1 MELHLKVAEEANASS
16 LKPNGHNST
25 QGKGGKD
32 SVEKEAAK
40 AELCRILNKIGALKF
55 GAFKLTSGK
64 VSPYYIDLRIVPS
77 FPDAFQRICDLY
89 VKLIKND
96 IGVNNLDRIAGIPT
110 AGIPLA
116 SLTAYHLKKPFLYI
130 RPTER
135 LHGRERRVEGIL
147 LPGNRVL
154 LMDDLITSGGSL
166 RRAAEA
172 IRTEGGVVTDALVLL
187 DREEGGK
194 ENLAKD
200 NVKLHYLLKTSEAAY
215 KLCEIGAITEDQ
227 LDVILKQVKRK

>member
-1 MELHLKVAEEANASS
+1 VNPTSILEVKWLPL
-16 LKPNGHNST
+16 
-25 QGKGGKD
+25 GK
-32 SVEKEAAK
+32 EKEDMK
-40 AELCRILNKIGALKF
+40 VELCRILNKIGALQF

-77 FPDAFQRICDLY
+77 FPEAFQRICDLY
-89 VKLIKND
+89 VKLIKSD
-96 IGVNNLDRIAGIPT
+96 IGANSFDRIAGIPT
-110 AGIPLA
+110 AGIPFA

-166 RRAAEA
+166 RRAVEA
-172 IRTEGGVVTDALVLL
+172 IRTEGGVVTDAIVLL

-194 ENLAKD
+194 ENLVKD
-200 NVKLHYLLKTSEAAY
+200 NVKLHYLLTTSEAAY
-215 KLCEIGAITEDQ
+215 KLYEIGVITEDQ
-227 LDVILKQVKRK
+227 LDIIVKQVKKK